1 MLQIK
6 VTLIFLEVTDH
17 EVGIEDRSGWAR
29 HHKGLK
35 LAVSEPLAREELVKG
50 FWVRNQIPPMGGIEK
65 YEFLLNWRFF
75 SDIFFRLSQ
84 S

>member
-35 LAVSEPLAREELVKG
+35 LAVSEPLARDELVKG
-50 FWVRNQIPPMGGIEK
+50 FGVRNQIPPMGGLK
-65 YEFLLNWRFF
+65 NMNFY
-75 SDIFFRLSQ
+75 
-84 S
+84 